1 MEIGLNLSP
10 HAGSDVNTIVGSLN
24 SLVISIHTPHAE
36 SDLILIFYD
45 GITTLFQ
52 STLHMRG
59 ATTTMYMIGKRAVI
73 SIHTPHAG
81 SDSKNHI
88 FSNKYGLL
96 FVQQYQKLK
105 LS

>member
-52 STLHMRG
+52 STLPMRG
-59 ATTTMYMIGKRAVI
+59 AT
-73 SIHTPHAG
+73 
-81 SDSKNHI
+81 I
-88 FSNKYGLL
+88 FPSLI
-96 FVQQYQKLK
+96 F
-105 LS
+105 